1 MSFKDKIK
9 NMMNAPIDD
18 DDYYYD
24 DDIPE
29 EAAPSAAYS
38 EPAASESAPSR
49 SADKRSKIV
58 NLNTGSQLQ
67 VVLVKPERM
76 SDAPSIADHLN
87 DRRTVVLNLEDTPK
101 EVAHRLVD
109 FVSGAAYANKATIKK
124 VANKT
129 YMITPANV
137 DVMGEVLIDEL
148 EGSGLYL

>member
-24 DDIPE
+24 DEIPE
-29 EAAPSAAYS
+29 EAPPAYT
-38 EPAASESAPSR
+38 EPPVSESAPSR

-76 SDAPSIADHLN
+76 SDGPSIADHLN

-101 EVAHRLVD
+101 EVSHRLVD

-129 YMITPANV
+129 YMITPSNV
-137 DVMGEVLIDEL
+137 DVMGEVLSDEL
-148 EGSGLYL
+148 EGNGLYL

>member
-9 NMMNAPIDD
+9 SMMNAPIDD
-18 DDYYYD
+18 DDYYYED
-24 DDIPE
+24 EAVE
-29 EAAPSAAYS
+29 EIAPSFQDSPS
-38 EPAASESAPSR
+38 EGGFFR
-49 SADKRSKIV
+49 STDKKSKIV

-76 SDAPSIADHLN
+76 SDAPSVADHLN
-87 DRRTVVLNLEDTPK
+87 ERRTVVLNLEDTPK

-129 YMITPANV
+129 YMITPCHV

>member
-24 DDIPE
+24 DEAPE
-29 EAAPSAAYS
+29 EASSAYS
-38 EPAASESAPSR
+38 EPQVSESTPLR
-49 SADKRSKIV
+49 SSDKRSKIV

-87 DRRTVVLNLEDTPK
+87 EHRTVVLNLEDTPK
-101 EVAHRLVD
+101 EVSHRLVD
-109 FVSGAAYANKATIKK
+109 FVSGAAYANQATIKK

-129 YMITPANV
+129 YMITPSNV

-148 EGSGLYL
+148 ENSGLYL

>member
-24 DDIPE
+24 DEVSE
-29 EAAPSAAYS
+29 ETASAYS
-38 EPAASESAPSR
+38 EPQVSESTSFR
-49 SADKRSKIV
+49 SSDKRSKIV

-76 SDAPSIADHLN
+76 SDGPSIADHLN
-87 DRRTVVLNLEDTPK
+87 EHRTVVLNLEDTPK
-101 EVAHRLVD
+101 EVSHRLVD

-129 YMITPANV
+129 YMITPSNV

-148 EGSGLYL
+148 ENSGLYL